1 MKLQV
6 LVSTMHQT
14 DHSLLEKM
22 NIRSDAI
29 VINQCDRD
37 SIERFSFRGYDILWM
52 SLNER
57 GVGLSRNNALM
68 RASGDI
74 LLFADDDVVYS
85 DDYVEKIRKSFE
97 DNPKSDLIVFN
108 LPSQNP
114 NRPEAIVE
122 NEYKL
127 HWYNSLKFGAF
138 RIAVR
143 KDAIRKA
150 NVFYSLLFGGGAKY
164 QSGED
169 NLFIIQCLKKGI
181 KGLASN
187 VIIGTVQQEESTWF
201 RGFDEKYFFDKGVL
215 MKQCFGPWARPLI
228 IALLTKNPMQTKTLG
243 LGKAIKCAFDGSNEK
258 MDVVKKG

>member
-22 NIRSDAI
+22 NIQSDAI
-29 VINQCDRD
+29 VINQCGHDC
-37 SIERFSFRGYDILWM
+37 IERFTFRGHDILWM
-52 SLNER
+52 SMNER

-74 LLFADDDVVYS
+74 LLFADDDVVYT
-85 DDYVEKIRKSFE
+85 DDYVEKIVMSFE
-97 DNPKSDLIVFN
+97 NHPKADLIVFN
-108 LPSQNP
+108 LKSQNP
-114 NRPEAIVE
+114 DRPEAIVE

-127 HWYNSLKFGAF
+127 HWYNSLKFGAWQ
-138 RIAVR
+138 
-143 KDAIRKA
+143 DAIRKA

-181 KGLASN
+181 SGLASKE
-187 VIIGTVQQEESTWF
+187 IIGTVQQEESTWF
-201 RGFDEKYFFDKGVL
+201 KGFDEKYFFDKGVL
-215 MKQCFGPWARPLI
+215 MKQCFGPWAKLLL
-228 IALLTKNPMQTKTLG
+228 IALLAKSGRQTQELG
-243 LGKAIKCAFDGSNEK
+243 LRKALSLAF
-258 MDVVKKG
+258 KGADSMCM

>member
-22 NIRSDAI
+22 NIQSDAI

-37 SIERFSFRGYDILWM
+37 CIERFTFRGHDVLWM
-52 SLNER
+52 SMNER

-74 LLFADDDVVYS
+74 LLFADDDVVYT
-85 DDYVEKIRKSFE
+85 DGYVEKIVKNFE
-97 DNPKSDLIVFN
+97 NHPKADLIVFN
-108 LPSQNP
+108 LKSQNP
-114 NRPEAIVE
+114 DRPEAIVE

-138 RIAVR
+138 RIAIR

-150 NVFYSLLFGGGAKY
+150 NVFYSLLFGGGAQY

-181 KGLASN
+181 KGLASD

-201 RGFDEKYFFDKGVL
+201 KGFDEKYFFDKGVL
-215 MKQCFGPWARPLI
+215 MKQCFGPWAKILLV
-228 IALLTKNPMQTKTLG
+228 ALLAKNGRQTQKMG
-243 LGKAIKCAFDGSNEK
+243 LKKALECAF
-258 MDVVKKG
+258 KGADSI

>member
-14 DHSLLEKM
+14 DHSLLKKM

-37 SIERFSFRGYDILWM
+37 CIEKFTFRGYDILWM

-74 LLFADDDVVYS
+74 LLFADDDVVYA
-85 DDYVEKIRKSFE
+85 DDYVEKITGCFE
-97 DNPKSDLIVFN
+97 NNPKSDLIVFN
-108 LPSQNP
+108 LQSQNP

-122 NEYKL
+122 REYKL
-127 HWYNSLKFGAF
+127 HWYNSLKFGAC
-138 RIAVR
+138 RIAIR
-143 KDAIRKA
+143 KDAIRQA

-169 NLFIIQCLKKGI
+169 NLFVIQCLKKGI

-187 VIIGTVQQEESTWF
+187 LTIGTVQQEESTWF
-201 RGFDEKYFFDKGVL
+201 KGFDEKYFFDKGVL
-215 MKQCFGPWARPLI
+215 MKQCFGIWAKPLLI
-228 IALLTKNPMQTKTLG
+228 VLLAKNKRQTQELG
-243 LGKAIKCAFDGSNEK
+243 LKKALEMAFNG
-258 MDVVKKG
+258 VKSI

>member
-22 NIRSDAI
+22 NIQSDAI

-37 SIERFSFRGYDILWM
+37 CIERFIFRGHDILWM
-52 SLNER
+52 SMNER

-74 LLFADDDVVYS
+74 LLFADDDVIYA
-85 DDYVEKIRKSFE
+85 DDYVEKIMRCFE
-97 DNPKSDLIVFN
+97 NNPKMDLIVFN
-108 LPSQNP
+108 LRSQNP

-122 NEYKL
+122 REYKL
-127 HWYNSLKFGAF
+127 HWFNSLKFGAS
-138 RIAVR
+138 RIAIR

-169 NLFIIQCLKKGI
+169 NLFIIQCLKKGVN
-181 KGLASN
+181 GLASKE
-187 VIIGTVQQEESTWF
+187 IIGTVQQEESTWF
-201 RGFDEKYFFDKGVL
+201 KGFDEKYFFDKGVL
-215 MKQCFGPWARPLI
+215 MKQCFGPWAKLLL
-228 IALLTKNPMQTKTLG
+228 IALLAKNGRQTQELG
-243 LGKAIKCAFDGSNEK
+243 FKKALSLAF
-258 MDVVKKG
+258 KGVDSI

>member
-22 NIRSDAI
+22 NIQSDAV

-37 SIERFSFRGYDILWM
+37 CIERFNFRGYDILWM

-68 RASGDI
+68 RATGDI
-74 LLFADDDVVYS
+74 LLFADDDVVYT
-85 DDYVEKIRKSFE
+85 DDYVEKITKCFE
-97 DNPKSDLIVFN
+97 DNPKADLIVFN
-108 LPSQNP
+108 LQSQNP
-114 NRPEAIVE
+114 DRPEAIVGK
-122 NEYKL
+122 EYKL

-138 RIAVR
+138 RIAIR
-143 KDAIRKA
+143 KDPIWKA

-169 NLFIIQCLKKGI
+169 NLFIIQCLNKGI
-181 KGLASN
+181 SGLASKE
-187 VIIGTVQQEESTWF
+187 IIGTVQQEESTWF
-201 RGFDEKYFFDKGVL
+201 KGFDEKYFFDKGVL
-215 MKQCFGPWARPLI
+215 MKQCFGPWAKLLL
-228 IALLTKNPMQTKTLG
+228 IALIAKNGRQTQKLG
-243 LGKAIKCAFDGSNEK
+243 LKEALQLAF
-258 MDVVKKG
+258 KGADSI

>member
-37 SIERFSFRGYDILWM
+37 CIERFTFRGYDILWM

-74 LLFADDDVVYS
+74 LLFADDDVVYT
-85 DDYVEKIRKSFE
+85 DDYVEKIAGCFE
-97 DNPKSDLIVFN
+97 NNPKSDLIVFN
-108 LPSQNP
+108 LQSQNP

-122 NEYKL
+122 KEYKL

-138 RIAVR
+138 RIAIR
-143 KDAIRKA
+143 KDAIREA

-169 NLFIIQCLKKGI
+169 NLFIVQCLKKGVS
-181 KGLASN
+181 GLASKE
-187 VIIGTVQQEESTWF
+187 IIGTVQQEESTWF
-201 RGFDEKYFFDKGVL
+201 KGFDEKYFFDKGVL
-215 MKQCFGPWARPLI
+215 MKQCFGPWAKLLL
-228 IALLTKNPMQTKTLG
+228 IALLAKNGRQTQELG
-243 LGKAIKCAFDGSNEK
+243 LKKALRLAF
-258 MDVVKKG
+258 KGADSMCM

>member
-29 VINQCDRD
+29 VINQCDHD
-37 SIERFSFRGYDILWM
+37 CIERFTFRGYDILWM

-74 LLFADDDVVYS
+74 LLFADDDVVYT
-85 DDYVEKIRKSFE
+85 DDYVEKITGCFE
-97 DNPKSDLIVFN
+97 NNPKSDLIVFN
-108 LPSQNP
+108 LQSQNP

-122 NEYKL
+122 KEYKL

-138 RIAVR
+138 RIAIR

-169 NLFIIQCLKKGI
+169 NLFIIQCLKKGVS
-181 KGLASN
+181 GLASKE
-187 VIIGTVQQEESTWF
+187 IIGTVQQEESTWF
-201 RGFDEKYFFDKGVL
+201 KGFDEKYFFDKGVL
-215 MKQCFGPWARPLI
+215 MKQCFGPWAKLLL
-228 IALLTKNPMQTKTLG
+228 IALLAKNGRQTQELG
-243 LGKAIKCAFDGSNEK
+243 LKKALDLAF
-258 MDVVKKG
+258 KGADSMSM

>member
-22 NIRSDAI
+22 NIQSDAI
-29 VINQCDRD
+29 VINQCGHDC
-37 SIERFSFRGYDILWM
+37 IERFTFRGHDILWM
-52 SLNER
+52 SMNER

-74 LLFADDDVVYS
+74 LLFADDDVVYT
-85 DDYVEKIRKSFE
+85 DDYVEKIVMSFE
-97 DNPKSDLIVFN
+97 KHPKADLIVFN
-108 LPSQNP
+108 LKSQNP
-114 NRPEAIVE
+114 DRPEAIVE

-138 RIAVR
+138 RI
-143 KDAIRKA
+143 AIRKA

-169 NLFIIQCLKKGI
+169 NLFVIQCLRKGI

-187 VIIGTVQQEESTWF
+187 LTIGTVQQEESTWF
-201 RGFDEKYFFDKGVL
+201 KGFDEKYFFDKGVL
-215 MKQCFGPWARPLI
+215 MKQCFGPWAKILLV
-228 IALLTKNPMQTKTLG
+228 ALLAKNGHQTQKIGLKKALG
-243 LGKAIKCAFDGSNEK
+243 YAF
-258 MDVVKKG
+258 KGADSI